1 MSMPRIVATIPTF
14 MARVGIYIRWNGR
27 GPYRCNLLGV
37 CSGTPGPNHLGFP
50 TTWLGCLSGAFHS
63 VSFRLV
69 PSARVSF
76 RFVSFRFVSLRF
88 VFRPPLNPPRA
99 RCNLDGRSIARVPP
113 SRLTDRRAR
122 ALFAPRNRI
131 ESNRVPADVSVTAFV
146 MTLAEAKLAL
156 SWRLWRRQVR
166 RQEDA
171 ASASASECHRG
182 GGGGARGAN

>member
-63 VSFRLV
+63 VSFRPRV
-69 PSARVSF
+69 HASARPRA
-76 RFVSFRFVSLRF
+76 RFVSFRF